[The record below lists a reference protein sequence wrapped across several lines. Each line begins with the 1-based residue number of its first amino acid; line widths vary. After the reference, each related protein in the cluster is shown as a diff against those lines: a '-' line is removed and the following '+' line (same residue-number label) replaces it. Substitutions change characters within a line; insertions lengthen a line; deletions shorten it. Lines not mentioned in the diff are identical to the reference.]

1 MFGKGVYQEEEV
13 LLRDIIRSIDKK
25 LDYSVKEGAGSHFNV
40 TLKLR
45 GHQGDVSLD
54 IEDLKAAKSDM
65 IRRHQFRQ
73 KIKHCRDHIDRS
85 RYDDDVLGIKPA
97 KILRSAPK
105 PEPMP
110 SRGGFGRNMRK
121 S

>member
-25 LDYSVKEGAGSHFNV
+25 LDYSVKEGEGSHFNV

-45 GHQGDVSLD
+45 GHQGDVLLD
-54 IEDLKAAKSDM
+54 LEDLTAAKSDM

-73 KIKHCRDHIDRS
+73 KIKNCRDHIDKT
-85 RYDDDVLGIKPA
+85 RYGSDVLGLRSA
-97 KILRSAPK
+97 KILRAAPK

-110 SRGGFGRNMRK
+110 SRGGFSRGPRK
-121 S
+121 P